1 MLCRGHV
8 LADNHLVVS
17 SKTLPCL
24 VAQGLDGGFG
34 DGAPSGSERVAFAQ
48 LIDRVF
54 LLARSFNFKVPP
66 YFISNV
72 RALGKCPRQHV
83 ACGLPLVSEH
93 SQLHRGFVCTV
104 VGKGFRLTDARAV
117 PACCVCFYF
126 RAVSRGSRRENYFI
140 PVTSYLR
147 QLSS

>member
-1 MLCRGHV
+1 M
-8 LADNHLVVS
+8 
-17 SKTLPCL
+17 LPCL

-72 RALGKCPRQHV
+72 RALGKCPRQHK
-83 ACGLPLVSEH
+83 ACGIPLVSVH

-104 VGKGFRLTDARAV
+104 VGEGLSTYRNAGCTGMLRVCLFSSCFTHVAV
-117 PACCVCFYF
+117 GERTVL
-126 RAVSRGSRRENYFI
+126 

-147 QLSS
+147 QLSF